1 MNIFKVIFQSVVA
14 LLGIGVLGFWVI
26 RREVIPENIL
36 HFLSVLAID
45 IALPSIV
52 FSNVVSN
59 LSPSDF
65 PDWWQLPLWWLV
77 FSSVALLLTLIT
89 MFVSQKNTRSEFA
102 LSLFFQNGIF
112 FPLIIISG
120 LFGRETPYL
129 LHLFIFMM
137 FHPTLYFG
145 TYHLFFRNRTD
156 KIGSKLNLKRILNP
170 VLIATLIAVAV
181 GLLGIKDHLPE
192 FIISIFQILGEMA
205 LPLVM
210 IILGGSL
217 YLDFQKKGKIYVAEI
232 VKFVLIKNIVFPL
245 VFLGLLIILHP
256 DYNVALLFILQSA
269 VPPITGIPIVT
280 EREGGNRAIT
290 NQFILASFI
299 FSIISIPVIFNL
311 FNTFFPM
318 P

>member
-59 LSPSDF
+59 FSPSDF

-77 FSSVALLLTLIT
+77 FSAVALLLTIIT
-89 MFVSQKNTRSEFA
+89 MFVSQKSTRSEFA

-129 LHLFIFMM
+129 LHLFIFVM

-145 TYHLFFRNRTD
+145 TYHLFFRKRANRT
-156 KIGSKLNLKRILNP
+156 GSKLNLKRILNP
-170 VLIATLIAVAV
+170 VLIATLIAVSV
-181 GLLGIKDHLPE
+181 GLLGIKDYLPE

-232 VKFVLIKNIVFPL
+232 VKFVLMKNIVFPL
-245 VFLGLLIILHP
+245 VFLGLLIIIHP